1 MSEGYFSGMS
11 QQSFDLARRGYEAYN
26 REGPYAILR
35 FLDPEIVWG
44 TPEQGTEGLYHG
56 HEGVRK
62 FLADFFEVFEEAQ
75 LDPEEFIDAGDR
87 LLVPF
92 RFRAKA
98 KGSGLEI
105 EEHWVHV
112 WTIRGGKAVRL
123 EQYTDRSAAMKATGV
138 SERATHQAQDRR
150 RS

>member
-1 MSEGYFSGMS
+1 MP
-11 QQSFDLARRGYEAYN
+11 QRNVAIARRAYETYN
-26 REGPYAILR
+26 REGPYAIFQ

-56 HEGVRK
+56 HEGVRR
-62 FLADFFEVFEEAQ
+62 FLDEFFELFDEAQ
-75 LDPEEFIDAGDR
+75 IDPEEFIDAGER

-112 WTIRGGKAVRL
+112 WTIRGEQAVRL
-123 EQYTDRSAAMKATGV
+123 EQYT
-138 SERATHQAQDRR
+138 ERAAALESVGLTEEGLRR
-150 RS
+150 RHD